1 VDSGLTYSGSAATT
15 ISGLNHLEG
24 QSVSILANGATHPNK
39 TVSSGSITLDRA
51 VTKAHIG
58 LGFDSTLQTMR
69 VDAGGTE
76 GTAQG
81 KIKRIHDI
89 TLRLFRTVGIQVGS
103 SESEIDRI
111 PFRSSADSMD
121 TALSLFTGDKEL
133 EFRGGFDNDGFIVV
147 KQNQPLPTTVLAIF
161 PRLQTFDQ

>member
-1 VDSGLTYSGSAATT
+1 M
-15 ISGLNHLEG
+15 
-24 QSVSILANGATHPNK
+24 
-39 TVSSGSITLDRA
+39 DRS

-111 PFRSSADSMD
+111 PFRSSADDMN
-121 TALSLFTGDKEL
+121 TALS
-133 EFRGGFDNDGFIVV
+133 IVYW
-147 KQNQPLPTTVLAIF
+147 
-161 PRLQTFDQ
+161 

>member
-1 VDSGLTYSGSAATT
+1 MS
-15 ISGLNHLEG
+15 
-24 QSVSILANGATHPNK
+24 NGATHPKK
-39 TVSSGSITLDRA
+39 TVSSGAITLDRTT
-51 VTKAHIG
+51 TKAHIG
-58 LGFDSTLQTMR
+58 IGFDSILQTMR

-111 PFRSSADSMD
+111 PFRSSADAMGS
-121 TALSLFTGDKEL
+121 ALSMFSGDKEV
-133 EFRGGFDNDGFIVV
+133 EFRGGFDNDGFIVI
-147 KQNQPLPTTVLAIF
+147 KQNQPLPTTILAIF